1 MGTAVDLVTS
11 LNLVPQMQNI
21 PAGIGTMSVGML
33 IMAFGQYIYM
43 LQGLGCGPR
52 DSMVVGIGR
61 RMPKVPIGAVEI
73 GSLVVA
79 LTGGWL
85 LGGPVGVGTILS
97 TFGVGLAMQLV
108 FHLLKFEPRSV
119 THEHILQTLRGLRH

>member
-1 MGTAVDLVTS
+1 MGTAVDLITS

-21 PAGIGTMSVGML
+21 PAGIGTMCVGML

-73 GSLVVA
+73 DSLVVA